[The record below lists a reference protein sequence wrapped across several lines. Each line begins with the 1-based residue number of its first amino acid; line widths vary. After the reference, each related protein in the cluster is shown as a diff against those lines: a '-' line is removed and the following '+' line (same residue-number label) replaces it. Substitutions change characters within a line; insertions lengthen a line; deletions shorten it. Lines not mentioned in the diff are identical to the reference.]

1 VRRHEE
7 GRLPVTRS
15 RLRESFVAMVEAD
28 TPQRYGRPPTSVK
41 TAAEAALTRSAV
53 VGEFSDDSFPVDVD

>member
-1 VRRHEE
+1 
-7 GRLPVTRS
+7 
-15 RLRESFVAMVEAD
+15 MVEAD